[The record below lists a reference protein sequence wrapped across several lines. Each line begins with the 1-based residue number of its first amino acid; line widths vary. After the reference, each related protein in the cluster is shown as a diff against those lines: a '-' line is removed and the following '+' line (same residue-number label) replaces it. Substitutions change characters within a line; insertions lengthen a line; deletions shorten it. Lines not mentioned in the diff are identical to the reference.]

1 MEMEK
6 LAGLIKQAEVNAFVG
21 ALADTGFL
29 KVANEEELAMVAD
42 VIAENLPEDYTMED
56 ALALAGEVIEAA
68 EAGEGEEEVI
78 PEDEDMVVEAGDR
91 DEEIN
96 ETAVMA
102 AMGELAMAKMAGE
115 ISDEEFAKE
124 ALSIEGLVQGAKGLG
139 KKVYT
144 GDDGAGA
151 RTAFNSAKQDIGSV
165 FKADSLRKGMTG
177 MKDSREEMAGLKD
190 LLAKKNKQRVNI
202 GGKDARKA
210 SMGNLPGYGSAKK
223 RQAAARLQALKGLGA
238 TGAAY
243 GGAGAAA
250 GLGGKA
256 LYDKYNQ

>member
-1 MEMEK
+1 
-6 LAGLIKQAEVNAFVG
+6 
-21 ALADTGFL
+21 
-29 KVANEEELAMVAD
+29 
-42 VIAENLPEDYTMED
+42 
-56 ALALAGEVIEAA
+56 
-68 EAGEGEEEVI
+68 
-78 PEDEDMVVEAGDR
+78 
-91 DEEIN
+91 
-96 ETAVMA
+96 
-102 AMGELAMAKMAGE
+102 MGELAMAKMAGE
-115 ISDEEFAKE
+115 ISDEEFEKE

-144 GDDGAGA
+144 G
-151 RTAFNSAKQDIGSV
+151 FNSAKQDIGSV